1 MKSCGLLTKPLIY
14 IERKKPDELY
24 AYVSEDSE
32 EKDVEWMPQ
41 QEKKKKQERKQDEM
55 LNECKFSFAI
65 PIYYKRNLPKLM
77 VFSLHSHQD
86 AFSDIK
92 NLIIEG
98 IPPPEI

>member
-1 MKSCGLLTKPLIY
+1 MIY

-55 LNECKFSFAI
+55 LNECKFSVAI
-65 PIYYKRNLPKLM
+65 PKYYQRNLL
-77 VFSLHSHQD
+77 
-86 AFSDIK
+86 
-92 NLIIEG
+92 
-98 IPPPEI
+98 